1 MQSQITAA
9 IQSKGLSLTPDGGVG
24 CDGTRSGIE
33 LIDIKRLGLQ
43 VDGFT
48 QFLTSGVAASGH
60 AARIA
65 ALAFC
70 LRYQDKPWEA

>member
-1 MQSQITAA
+1 M
-9 IQSKGLSLTPDGGVG
+9 
-24 CDGTRSGIE
+24 
-33 LIDIKRLGLQ
+33 Q

-48 QFLTSGVAASGH
+48 QFLASGVGASGH

-70 LRYQDKPWEA
+70 LRYQDRHWEA

>member
-1 MQSQITAA
+1 MAEPNLEYRIWPR
-9 IQSKGLSLTPDGGVG
+9 GLEWRWQVM
-24 CDGTRSGIE
+24 
-33 LIDIKRLGLQ
+33 Q

-70 LRYQDKPWEA
+70 LRYQDRPWET

>member
-1 MQSQITAA
+1 MAEPNLEYRIWPR
-9 IQSKGLSLTPDGGVG
+9 GLEV
-24 CDGTRSGIE
+24 RWQVM
-33 LIDIKRLGLQ
+33 Q

-48 QFLTSGVAASGH
+48 QFLASGVAASGH

-70 LRYQDKPWEA
+70 LRYQDRPWEA